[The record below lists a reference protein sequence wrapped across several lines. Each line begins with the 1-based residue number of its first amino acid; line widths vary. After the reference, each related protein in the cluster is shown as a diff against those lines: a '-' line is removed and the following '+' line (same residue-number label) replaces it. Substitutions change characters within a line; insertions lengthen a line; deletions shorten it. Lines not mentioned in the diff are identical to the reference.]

1 MKRGLTTSL
10 KSLTAGILALAAG
23 FATTT
28 LSEGT
33 ASAQE
38 IQLTGPLA
46 GQPPIRKQRLYREGR
61 FEIAPTWSFSL
72 LDEYRRTMVLGARLQ
87 YNVTE
92 WLGLGAWGGY
102 GLVSYGT
109 NLADQVNDVS
119 PRSTRTQIN
128 IGKDFNEQTAKMQ
141 WFAVPQA
148 TFSPFRGKLAL
159 FQSIFADTDLYLH
172 LGAAFVGIQER
183 AECGTA
189 PNVCSLAGKNATL
202 ASRVAVAP
210 SFGLGLTLYPSSV
223 VSFGAE
229 YRALPFSW
237 NRSGFD
243 SRGGGNNG
251 DFPDTKVNSEDRTFK
266 FNQMV
271 TLFVGFSFP
280 NMKISD

>member
-1 MKRGLTTSL
+1 MVTKF
-10 KSLTAGILALAAG
+10 TAGLLAVAAG
-23 FATTT
+23 LAVTTVST
-28 LSEGT
+28 T

-61 FEIAPTWSFSL
+61 FEIAPTWAFSL

-87 YNVTE
+87 YNITE
-92 WLGLGAWGGY
+92 WLGIGAWGGY
-102 GLVSYGT
+102 GLVSMPT

-119 PRSTRTQIN
+119 QRNARTQIN
-128 IGKDFNEQTAKMQ
+128 IGKDFSEQTARMQ

-183 AECGTA
+183 AECGTGT
-189 PNVCSLAGKNATL
+189 NVCALVNKSATL
-202 ASRVAVAP
+202 DSRVAIAP
-210 SFGLGLTLYPSSV
+210 SFGLGLTFYPSSV

-229 YRALPFSW
+229 YRAIPFSW
-237 NRSGFD
+237 NRAGFD
-243 SRGGGNNG
+243 SRGGGTNG
-251 DFPDTKVNSEDRTFK
+251 DFPDTKVNADDRTFK

-280 NMKISD
+280 DMKISD